1 MPVKWRSDPSL
12 RERPLALS
20 ATSTWR
26 RVNPT
31 LSWRQVVS
39 PRAVTTVTLL
49 TAFLASYIAMTL
61 AWEDFAF
68 YDDSWFTL
76 FTLKGHSI
84 GLAIWQQQGRF
95 FPLGYKEFNLLR
107 HFTDTITGY
116 HVFPIA
122 QLLIFACILLI
133 LDDEL
138 SIAARVALAILA
150 LLTPSIL
157 ISFSGLLFWERSV
170 IFFLACFLLSVK
182 RFEQTQSTAWAVA
195 AAVCAQIMIY
205 YKVTAFLLLLGFA
218 AGRLILRCRNGHHA
232 TIISL

>member
-1 MPVKWRSDPSL
+1 M
-12 RERPLALS
+12 
-20 ATSTWR
+20 
-26 RVNPT
+26 
-31 LSWRQVVS
+31 
-39 PRAVTTVTLL
+39 TLL

-170 IFFLACFLLSVK
+170 LFFLACFLLSVK

-205 YKVTAFLLLLGFA
+205 YKETAFLLLLGFA